1 MRYKPRENVLA
12 DLLALSLA
20 CAAVRARSNGCAPEC
35 GVCHFASFGVRGFI
49 YKIALL
55 RWGLPKVPKI
65 KKKF

>member
-1 MRYKPRENVLA
+1 VLA

-49 YKIALL
+49 CEIAIL
-55 RWGLPKVPKI
+55 RKRLPKVPKI

>member
-1 MRYKPRENVLA
+1 MFA

-49 YKIALL
+49 YKIVLL
-55 RWGLPKVPKI
+55 RRETPKVPKF
-65 KKKF
+65 KKNF